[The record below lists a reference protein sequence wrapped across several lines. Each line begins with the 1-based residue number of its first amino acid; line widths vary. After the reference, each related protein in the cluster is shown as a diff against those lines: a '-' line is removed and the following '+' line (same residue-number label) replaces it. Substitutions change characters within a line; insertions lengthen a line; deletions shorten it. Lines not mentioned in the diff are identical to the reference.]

1 MKIKIPANV
10 KNEFSESGFKKTIE
24 NSKTITSNINNE
36 LKTNLLMISE
46 YDNGEKILNQAI
58 NFQSNGENYISVLA
72 NPTHLFLKNAI
83 DSYSESK
90 LIELYK
96 FPKCGK
102 NNGGDI
108 YFLEGEINYT
118 HECFNDFLSNRIS
131 SIVMLVCSIEN
142 FINQLIPSDFKCFVN
157 NQGKITN
164 YKNAVDI
171 EKSASFKNKVEQ
183 IIPQIINKSIE
194 DFWSDKEHILNTLLE
209 LNNHRNKFIHLK
221 TNSDAEWK
229 RFSTVFADMVE
240 FDLKNAIDKTILFFN
255 ELKPNHIEFD
265 KEEIVSKSI

>member
-10 KNEFSESGFKKTIE
+10 KNELTESGFQKTIE
-24 NSKTITSNINNE
+24 NSKTIISNINNE
-36 LKTNLLMISE
+36 LNTNLIILLE
-46 YDNGEKILNQAI
+46 CENGKKILNQAI
-58 NFQSNGENYISVLA
+58 NFQSNGLNFISVLA

-83 DSYSESK
+83 DSYIESK
-90 LIELYK
+90 LIELNK

-102 NNGGDI
+102 NNGGGI

-142 FINQLIPSDFKCFVN
+142 FINQLIPSNFKCSVI

-183 IIPQIINKSIE
+183 IVPQIINKNFE
-194 DFWSDKEHILNTLLE
+194 DFWSDKQDILNTLIE

-221 TNSDAEWK
+221 TNSEAEWK

-255 ELKPNHIEFD
+255 ELKPNYIEFE
-265 KEEIVSKSI
+265 K